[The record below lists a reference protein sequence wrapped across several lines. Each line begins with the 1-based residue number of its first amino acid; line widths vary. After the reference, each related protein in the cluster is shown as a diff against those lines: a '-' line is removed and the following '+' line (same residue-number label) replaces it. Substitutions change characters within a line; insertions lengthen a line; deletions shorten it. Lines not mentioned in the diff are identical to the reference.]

1 MTDERYSV
9 ILKEMLKKRNNQ
21 IALGVIVLVIFGL
34 LGFYFFSGSTKA
46 KPDEKQSVEATV
58 QNLTP
63 ADIGLKMEATPDKKQ
78 VKFSIE
84 KASDI
89 KSIEYQLTY
98 EADSTA
104 EEKSEG
110 GEDRVQRGIT
120 GESAIKDGDSS
131 FQSDALDLGSCSKN
145 VCRYDTGV
153 KSVDIT
159 LKITKNDGKVYD
171 VQDTLAF

>member
-1 MTDERYSV
+1 MSSRSV

-21 IALGVIVLVIFGL
+21 IAIGIVILVIIGL
-34 LGFYFFSGSTKA
+34 LGFFFFSGGSKGKTE
-46 KPDEKQSVEATV
+46 EKQSVEATV
-58 QNLTP
+58 QNLNP
-63 ADIGLKMEATPDKKQ
+63 ADIGLKMAATPDKKK
-78 VKFSIE
+78 VKFSIS

-120 GESAIKDGDSS
+120 GESAIKAGDSS
-131 FQSDALDLGSCSKN
+131 FQSDDLDLGSCSKN

-171 VQDTLAF
+171 VQDSLAL

>member
-1 MTDERYSV
+1 
-9 ILKEMLKKRNNQ
+9 MLKKRNNQ
-21 IALGVIVLVIFGL
+21 IAIGVVVLVIIGL
-34 LGFYFFSGSTKA
+34 LGFYFVSSASKA
-46 KPDEKQSVEATV
+46 KPEAQQSVEASV

-63 ADIGLKMEATPDKKQ
+63 ADIGLKMEATPDKKK
-78 VKFSIE
+78 VKFSIA

-104 EEKSEG
+104 EEKNEG

-120 GESAIKDGDSS
+120 GESAIKSGESS
-131 FQSDALDLGSCSKN
+131 FQSDDLDLGSCSKN

-153 KSVDIT
+153 KSVNIT

-171 VQDTLAF
+171 VQDTLSL